1 MNCTHKMLNRYF
13 VLGSAV
19 VALIATSCSEPQISK
34 EQLEQL
40 RELRKQQ
47 TALQDKIKLAQN
59 DIVRLESEI
68 ADRQKVLA
76 KCNEEKAAVE
86 ERLAKWPN
94 SWPDYT
100 PTAVDSAAKQ
110 PSTKK
115 GK

>member
-1 MNCTHKMLNRYF
+1 MNFTHKTLNRYLL
-13 VLGSAV
+13 LGSTV
-19 VALIATSCSEPQISK
+19 VALAATSCSEPQISK

-47 TALQDKIKLAQN
+47 TALQDKIKLSQS
-59 DIVRLESEI
+59 DIARLESEI

-76 KCNEEKAAVE
+76 KCNEEKAAIE

-100 PTAVDSAAKQ
+100 PAAADSTAKQ
-110 PSTKK
+110 PANKK